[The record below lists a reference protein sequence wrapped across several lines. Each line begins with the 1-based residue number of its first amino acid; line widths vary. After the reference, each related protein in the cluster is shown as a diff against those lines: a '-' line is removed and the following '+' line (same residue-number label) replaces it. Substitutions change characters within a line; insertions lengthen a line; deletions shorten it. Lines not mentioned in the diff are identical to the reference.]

1 MANYKR
7 KRDDVA
13 SRLFF
18 LLKEVYG
25 LGVKRINM
33 LKHNVWMVAAHEG
46 RWVVK
51 KYRTFFEAMKQAM
64 LMQSLRQMGFRHV
77 PAVYTAIGQHGL
89 FFFAGHFWLMQFYIP
104 GAKVLS
110 FTERQ
115 DIAAGLQLLQ
125 TYHSITDMLLCRSLW
140 RTMLP
145 DYHLYGKWQRCYYDF
160 CIHLPL
166 IEQIME
172 KEDIAFT
179 MRCAE
184 YCLSTC
190 ASYISSLAKERV
202 VIIHGDVAAH
212 NFLRTKKG
220 KVYLIDYD
228 AAAIASPGI
237 DYLQYAS
244 RILPH
249 LQWSVSALFRF
260 SPFSDWLAKPWF
272 LHALLFPADIFREWR
287 SALKY
292 NKPLAIARKERESFV
307 HKIVSML
314 K

>member
-1 MANYKR
+1 MMNHKQ

-25 LGVKRINM
+25 FDVKKINM
-33 LKHNVWMVAAHEG
+33 LKHNVWMVAAREG
-46 RWVVK
+46 CWVVK

-77 PAVYTAIGQHGL
+77 PAVYTAIGQHGV
-89 FFFAGHFWLMQFYIP
+89 FFFAGRFWLTQTYIS
-104 GAKVLS
+104 GAKMLS
-110 FTERQ
+110 FTEKK

-125 TYHSITDMLLCRSLW
+125 TYHSVTDMLLSHPIW
-140 RTMLP
+140 RMTLP
-145 DYHLYGKWQRCYYDF
+145 YYHLYRKWQRRYEDF
-160 CIHLPL
+160 YIHLPL
-166 IEQIME
+166 IEKIME

-179 MRCAE
+179 MQYAE

-190 ASYISSLAKERV
+190 ANYISSLARERV
-202 VIIHGDVAAH
+202 AIIHGDIAAH

-228 AAAIASPGI
+228 AAAIASPAI

-249 LQWSVSALFRF
+249 LQWSFSDLSRF

-287 SALKY
+287 FALKY
-292 NKPLAIARKERESFV
+292 NRRLAIARKERESFV

>member
-1 MANYKR
+1 MMNNKR
-7 KRDDVA
+7 KRDDVMD
-13 SRLFF
+13 RLFF
-18 LLKEVYG
+18 LLNSEYG
-25 LGVKRINM
+25 FDVKRINRI
-33 LKHNVWMVAAHEG
+33 KHNVWMVVAREG
-46 RWVVK
+46 CWVVK
-51 KYRTFFEAMKQAM
+51 KYRTFLEAMKQAM

-77 PAVYTAIGQHGL
+77 PAVYTTIGQHGV
-89 FFFAGHFWLMQFYIP
+89 FFFAGHFWLMQTYISD
-104 GAKVLS
+104 AKALA
-110 FTERQ
+110 FTEKQ

-125 TYHSITDMLLCRSLW
+125 TYHSVTDMLLSHPLW
-140 RTMLP
+140 QTVLP
-145 DYHLYGKWQRCYYDF
+145 YYHLYRKWQRRYHDF
-160 CIHLPL
+160 YIHLPL

-179 MRCAE
+179 IKYAE

-190 ASYISSLAKERV
+190 ANYISLLAKERV
-202 VIIHGDVAAH
+202 AIIHGDVAAH
-212 NFLRTKKG
+212 NFLRTKTG

-249 LQWSVSALFRF
+249 LQWSFSDLSRF

-287 SALKY
+287 LALKY
-292 NKPLAIARKERESFV
+292 NRMLSIARKKREQFV
-307 HKIVSML
+307 RKIGNML